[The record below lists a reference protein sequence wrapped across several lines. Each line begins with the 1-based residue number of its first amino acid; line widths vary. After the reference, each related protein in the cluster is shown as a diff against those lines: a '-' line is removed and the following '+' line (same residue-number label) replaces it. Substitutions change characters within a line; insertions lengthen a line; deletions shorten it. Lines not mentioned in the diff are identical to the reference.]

1 VRRVLILISAFMFL
15 ELFFFAVLS
24 PLLPG
29 LKHELGLS
37 TSQAGVLVAMYALG
51 ALVGAIPATLVALRA
66 GVKATAIT
74 SLLAFAA
81 MSVAFGLARSYEAL
95 LAARF
100 AQGVAGAALWTAAM
114 VWLLEAAPAARRG
127 EMLGFAF
134 GVSEAGAVAGPAIG
148 GVAAGAGRAGTFVA
162 IAVLCAAL
170 ALIAVRAKAPGTPAD
185 RRLELG
191 SMLSSASVRT
201 AMGIAVLP
209 AVLLA
214 AISVLAPLQQHALGA
229 GAGEIAAIFG
239 IAALAGVLVRPAFG
253 RWSDRRGPLRPIR
266 IGLLASAPVVL
277 GVPWLDSRV
286 AAAALTIAA
295 LVLTGVLWA
304 PLMVMLSDACTA
316 AGVGQIMAVVIIDLT
331 WPPGN
336 ALGAAGGAA
345 IAQAAGQRWA
355 YATMAAALLGG
366 YLALGR
372 SRGQLAAEVQTPPA

>member
-1 VRRVLILISAFMFL
+1 VRRLLVLISAFMFL

-29 LKHELGLS
+29 LKHELALS
-37 TSQAGVLVAMYALG
+37 TSQAGVLVAMYAVG

-66 GVKATAIT
+66 GVKATALA

-81 MSVAFGLARSYEAL
+81 MSVAFGLAGSYAEL

-114 VWLLEAAPAARRG
+114 VWLMEAAPVARRG
-127 EMLGFAF
+127 QMLGLAF
-134 GVSEAGAVAGPAIG
+134 GVSEAGAVAGPAVG
-148 GVAAGAGRAGTFVA
+148 GIAAGAGRASTFVA
-162 IAVLCAAL
+162 IAVICVGL
-170 ALIAVRAKAPGTPAD
+170 ALLAMRAEAPKAPAD

-191 SMLSSASVRT
+191 SMLSSAAVRT
-201 AMGIAVLP
+201 AMGIALLP

-239 IAALAGVLVRPAFG
+239 IAAVVGVLLQPAFG

-277 GVPWLDSRV
+277 GVPWLDSR
-286 AAAALTIAA
+286 AGAGALTIAA
-295 LVLTGVLWA
+295 LVATGVLWA
-304 PLMVMLSDACTA
+304 PLLVMLSDACTA

-355 YATMAAALLGG
+355 YATMAAALLVG
-366 YLALGR
+366 YLGLGR
-372 SRGQLAAEVQTPPA
+372 SRGPLAAEAHAPPA

>member
-1 VRRVLILISAFMFL
+1 VRRLLVLISAFMFL

-29 LKHELGLS
+29 LKHDLRLS

-66 GVKATAIT
+66 GVKTTALA
-74 SLLAFAA
+74 SLVAFAA
-81 MSVAFGLARSYEAL
+81 MSVAFGLAGSYEAL
-95 LAARF
+95 LLARF
-100 AQGVAGAALWTAAM
+100 AQGLAGAALWTAAM

-148 GVAAGAGRAGTFVA
+148 GVAAGAGRASTFVA
-162 IAVLCAAL
+162 IAVICVGL
-170 ALIAVRAKAPGTPAD
+170 ALIAMRAEAPKAPAD

-191 SMLSSASVRT
+191 SMGSSASVRT
-201 AMGIAVLP
+201 AMGIALLP

-239 IAALAGVLVRPAFG
+239 IAALGGVLVRPAFG

-266 IGLLASAPVVL
+266 LGLLASAPVVL

-336 ALGAAGGAA
+336 ALGAAGAAA

-355 YATMAAALLGG
+355 YATMAAALLAG
-366 YLALGR
+366 YLALAR
-372 SRGQLAAEVQTPPA
+372 SRGQLAGELQAPAA

>member
-1 VRRVLILISAFMFL
+1 MRRLLLLISAFMFL
-15 ELFFFAVLS
+15 ELFFFAVLA

-29 LKHELGLS
+29 LKHDLRLS

-81 MSVAFGLARSYEAL
+81 MSVAFGLARSYQAL
-95 LAARF
+95 LVARF

-114 VWLLEAAPAARRG
+114 VWLMEAAPVARRG
-127 EMLGFAF
+127 QMLGFAF

-162 IAVLCAAL
+162 IAVLCVGL
-170 ALIAVRAKAPGTPAD
+170 ALIAVRAQAPKAPAD

-191 SMLSSASVRT
+191 SMLSAASVRT
-201 AMGIAVLP
+201 AMGIALLP

-239 IAALAGVLVRPAFG
+239 IAAVVGVLVQPPFG

-266 IGLLASAPVVL
+266 FGLLASVPVVL
-277 GVPWLDSRV
+277 GVPWLDSRAG
-286 AAAALTIAA
+286 AAVLTIAA
-295 LVLTGVLWA
+295 LVATGVLWA
-304 PLMVMLSDACTA
+304 PLLVMLSDACTA

-345 IAQAAGQRWA
+345 IAQVAGQRWA

-366 YLALGR
+366 YLALSR
-372 SRGQLAAEVQTPPA
+372 SRGQLAAEVQAPPP

>member
-1 VRRVLILISAFMFL
+1 VRRLVLLISAFMFL

-29 LKHELGLS
+29 LKHELELS
-37 TSQAGVLVAMYALG
+37 TSQTGVLVAMYAVG

-66 GVKATAIT
+66 GVKATAIA

-81 MSVAFGLARSYEAL
+81 MSVAFGLADSYPAL
-95 LAARF
+95 LLARF
-100 AQGVAGAALWTAAM
+100 AQGLAGAALWTAAM
-114 VWLLEAAPAARRG
+114 VWLLEAAPVPRRG
-127 EMLGFAF
+127 ELLGYAF
-134 GVSEAGAVAGPAIG
+134 GVSEAGAIAGPAVG
-148 GVAAGAGRAGTFVA
+148 GVAAGAGRAATFVA
-162 IAVLCAAL
+162 IGVLCAAL
-170 ALIAVRAKAPGTPAD
+170 ALIAMRAQAPATLAD
-185 RRLELG
+185 RRLGLG
-191 SMLSSASVRT
+191 SMLASASVRT
-201 AMGIAVLP
+201 AMAIAVLP

-214 AISVLAPLQQHALGA
+214 AISVLAPLQQHRLGA

-239 IAALAGVLVRPAFG
+239 VAAVGGILVRPAFG

-266 IGLLASAPVVL
+266 LGLLASAPVVL
-277 GVPWLDSRV
+277 GVPWLDSRA

-304 PLMVMLSDACTA
+304 PLMVMLSDACAA
-316 AGVGQIMAVVIIDLT
+316 AGVGQIMAVVIMDLT

-366 YLALGR
+366 YLALAR
-372 SRGQLAAEVQTPPA
+372 SRGQLAGEMYVPPA

>member
-1 VRRVLILISAFMFL
+1 MRRLLILISAFMFL

-66 GVKATAIT
+66 GVKATAIP

-81 MSVAFGLARSYEAL
+81 MSVAFGLAGSYEAL

-114 VWLLEAAPAARRG
+114 VWLLEAAPVARRG
-127 EMLGFAF
+127 QMLGVAF

-148 GVAAGAGRAGTFVA
+148 GVAAGAGRASTFVA
-162 IAVLCAAL
+162 IAVICAGL
-170 ALIAVRAKAPGTPAD
+170 ALVAMRAEAPKAPAD

-191 SMLSSASVRT
+191 SMGSSASVRT

-239 IAALAGVLVRPAFG
+239 IAALGGVLVRPAFG

-372 SRGQLAAEVQTPPA
+372 SRGQLAAEVQAPPA

>member
-1 VRRVLILISAFMFL
+1 MRRLLVLISAFMFL

-29 LKHELGLS
+29 LKHELALS
-37 TSQAGVLVAMYALG
+37 TSQAGVLVAMYAVG

-66 GVKATAIT
+66 GVKATALA

-81 MSVAFGLARSYEAL
+81 MSVAFGLAGSYAEL

-114 VWLLEAAPAARRG
+114 VWLMEAAPVARRG
-127 EMLGFAF
+127 QMLGLAF
-134 GVSEAGAVAGPAIG
+134 GVSEAGAVAGPAVG
-148 GVAAGAGRAGTFVA
+148 GIAAGAGRASTFVA
-162 IAVLCAAL
+162 IAVICVGL
-170 ALIAVRAKAPGTPAD
+170 ALLAMRAEAPKAPAD

-191 SMLSSASVRT
+191 SMLSSAAVRT
-201 AMGIAVLP
+201 AMGIALLP

-239 IAALAGVLVRPAFG
+239 IAAVVGVLLQPAFG

-277 GVPWLDSRV
+277 GVPWLDSR
-286 AAAALTIAA
+286 AGAGALTIAA
-295 LVLTGVLWA
+295 LVATGVLWA
-304 PLMVMLSDACTA
+304 PLLVMLSDACTA

-355 YATMAAALLGG
+355 YATMAAALLVG
-366 YLALGR
+366 YLGLGR
-372 SRGQLAAEVQTPPA
+372 SRGPLAAEAHAPPA